1 VGQLTVRNAVI
12 LATLGPR
19 PEDMHAS
26 GAAWMFTVVVGIGF
40 VLVAAWC
47 LAYAVR
53 RRDVLPL
60 VMLGGGLLSVG
71 LEPVVD
77 TMGKVWY
84 AKDNPWVVY
93 TSMGVPQPAFLV
105 LGYALFWG
113 GSVYVGSRFVLNGTS
128 LWKVFATI
136 FAMDLFVEYLGA
148 PILGV
153 GVYYDFSPFN
163 LLGFPLWWAFI
174 NGAAGAVGVWLL
186 VVLEPRLT
194 GWRRLGLLPV
204 SATAFGATH
213 ATCAWPVWLCMHS
226 DAPHWIGYLAGA
238 YAIAMSF
245 GVVAFANSEIRSRMS
260 MAASPPDAGP
270 PPPGVRSA
278 PPAARSA

>member
-1 VGQLTVRNAVI
+1 MVANVET
-12 LATLGPR
+12 LAALGPR

-26 GAAWMFTVVVGIGF
+26 GAAWVFTLVVGIGF

-47 LAYAVR
+47 LTYAIH

-60 VMLGGGLLSVG
+60 VMLGSGLLSVG
-71 LEPVVD
+71 FEPVVD
-77 TMGKVWY
+77 TLGKVWY
-84 AKDNPWVVY
+84 ATDNPWVVY
-93 TSMGVPQPAFLV
+93 TGMGVPQPAFLV

-128 LWKVFATI
+128 LWRVFATI

-148 PILGV
+148 PILKV

-163 LLGFPLWWAFI
+163 VLGFPIWWAFV

-186 VVLEPRLT
+186 IVLEPRLT

-213 ATCAWPVWLCMHS
+213 AACAWPVWVCLHS
-226 DAPHWIGYLAGA
+226 NAPHWLGYVAGA
-238 YAIAMSF
+238 YAIAMAF
-245 GVVAFANSEIRSRMS
+245 AVVAFASSEIRSRPS
-260 MAASPPDAGP
+260 ASLSPSDAEPQG
-270 PPPGVRSA
+270 PGVGTA
-278 PPAARSA
+278 HPAARAG